1 MPADKKLAAKRVVIF
16 TVIAYAATYLFI
28 FFGFDGLNAKY
39 ILINHLVMMMPALAN
54 ILTRVITKDKSE
66 TYLKINFKGNGKYY
80 LFAIVFPVVCSLIM
94 AIIEVLFLVKDYN
107 FSESLLHESAA
118 KSIYLILGPTA
129 VGAVIFF
136 ICWGEEFGWRAY
148 LTPQLE
154 KLMGRPAALTVSG
167 VIWGMWHAP
176 LVAEGLNF
184 GTGYKFFPY
193 AGFIAMCVSCIFYGI
208 ILSWL
213 TDKTGSILPAAI
225 CHSCVD
231 MVFSSFTTLLIPIG
245 AEYKVN
251 DFWLG
256 VIAMVVIEGIICI
269 AVMIFSGKKSR
280 WLLSRGK

>member
-1 MPADKKLAAKRVVIF
+1 
-16 TVIAYAATYLFI
+16 
-28 FFGFDGLNAKY
+28 
-39 ILINHLVMMMPALAN
+39 
-54 ILTRVITKDKSE
+54 
-66 TYLKINFKGNGKYY
+66 
-80 LFAIVFPVVCSLIM
+80 
-94 AIIEVLFLVKDYN
+94 
-107 FSESLLHESAA
+107 
-118 KSIYLILGPTA
+118 
-129 VGAVIFF
+129 
-136 ICWGEEFGWRAY
+136 
-148 LTPQLE
+148 
-154 KLMGRPAALTVSG
+154 
-167 VIWGMWHAP
+167 MWHAP
-176 LVAEGLNF
+176 LIAEGLNF

-193 AGFIAMCVSCIFYGI
+193 AGFIAMCVSCIFNGI